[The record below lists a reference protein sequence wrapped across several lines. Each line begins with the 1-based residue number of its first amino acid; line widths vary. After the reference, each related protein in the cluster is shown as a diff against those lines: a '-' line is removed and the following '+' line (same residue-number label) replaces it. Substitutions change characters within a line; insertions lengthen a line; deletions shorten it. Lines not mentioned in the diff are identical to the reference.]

1 MKYALIEH
9 GIVTN
14 TIALLPYN
22 AKDFPEA
29 VDLGER
35 PVQIGDT
42 YDGEKFYRNGKEV
55 HTEVEE
61 KDITIG
67 RMNTAGAEIVQT
79 SAKSSGIEPSA
90 NAGVFTYDEWR
101 ENIEYEQYDMFT
113 YKGNAYFAKQKFTSS
128 SAYPPDALGV
138 EALYGIRPSPDAE
151 GVYPYMRNMAVTI
164 GMKVRSAKDGNV
176 YVCYANATNTLVYDP
191 VDAPALFRL
200 DE

>member
-1 MKYALIEH
+1 MKYALIEN
-9 GIVTN
+9 GVVVN

-22 AKDFPEA
+22 AQDFPNA
-29 VDLGER
+29 IDTGDR